1 MRPMWADDRALVRR
15 LRAGDEAA
23 FEEFFDASF
32 HGLYRFALIR
42 LDQDSDLARE
52 VAQAALCK
60 AFEKLHTYRG
70 EAPLFSW
77 LCSICRFEISAHFRR
92 ERRSPPRV
100 PLTADSVEA
109 RGALES
115 IRFER
120 DDPESQS
127 VRREVAR
134 RVHLTLDH
142 LPPHYATILEW
153 KYTDGL
159 SMKEISD
166 RMGVSAK
173 AVESLLS
180 RARAA
185 FRDGFSS
192 LGQGT
197 WERAVER
204 EA

>member
-1 MRPMWADDRALVRR
+1 
-15 LRAGDEAA
+15 
-23 FEEFFDASF
+23 
-32 HGLYRFALIR
+32 
-42 LDQDSDLARE
+42 
-52 VAQAALCK
+52 
-60 AFEKLHTYRG
+60 
-70 EAPLFSW
+70 
-77 LCSICRFEISAHFRR
+77 
-92 ERRSPPRV
+92 V

-142 LPPHYATILEW
+142 LPPRYAVVLEW